1 MSQTDVGTENS
12 LGPSGTGSSVLC
24 SYNRGIYFLKE
35 ITEHLFHKSREPNCD
50 SEGVKWGWD
59 EANYNENVI

>member
-35 ITEHLFHKSREPNCD
+35 ISEHLFHKSSEPTCD
-50 SEGVKWGWD
+50 SEGVK
-59 EANYNENVI
+59 